1 MTLGQ
6 KNQAIRIDLQVL
18 DLQWGL
24 VKVRVAKSI
33 HLDENLKVGDSGHPL
48 RSRENTC
55 LTN

>member
-1 MTLGQ
+1 MTSGQ

-48 RSRENTC
+48 RSREN
-55 LTN
+55 LSY